1 MKSAEFT
8 SDDLSQ
14 MRGPR
19 GTRSAPWGKAIAEAK
34 ALAEE
39 EKSDGTGQSE
49 SPAGSPARKH
59 FAEMTHRRA
68 LSPRGAAAL

>member
-1 MKSAEFT
+1 MQSECPCAGSPACKHFAGGKILKSAEFT

-39 EKSDGTGQSE
+39 EK
-49 SPAGSPARKH
+49 
-59 FAEMTHRRA
+59 
-68 LSPRGAAAL
+68 